1 MKQRFVKKNKFCKG
15 KKKICNEKK
24 SCYKR
29 SFEKKNFPPMIE
41 ENNSYHRIGHSETFP
56 KTPNLY
62 MFGKKF
68 FET

>member
-1 MKQRFVKKNKFCKG
+1 M
-15 KKKICNEKK
+15 KKKVAIKEVLK
-24 SCYKR
+24 
-29 SFEKKNFPPMIE
+29 KKNFSPMIE
-41 ENNSYHRIGHSETFP
+41 ENNSYNRIGHSETFP